1 MKRAM
6 RRALVE
12 VKVEE
17 DSDTAKAKMR
27 KRKVPSPR
35 SPFANNFDK
44 HEDGK
49 CSRSR
54 ATTSKLLTLAEL
66 SILSEERGRTRAKRD
81 PVPEKRAIVGA
92 QASRKGLGSKAQ
104 SRSNKQR
111 ASG

>member
-6 RRALVE
+6 ARTPVE

-17 DSDTAKAKMR
+17 DSDVAKAKTR
-27 KRKVPSPR
+27 KRKALTPNSPLTN
-35 SPFANNFDK
+35 SFDE

-49 CSRSR
+49 CSRSQ
-54 ATTSKLLTLAEL
+54 ATTGKLLTLAEL
-66 SILSEERGRTRAKRD
+66 SILSEERGHTTVKKDR
-81 PVPEKRAIVGA
+81 VPEKRAIVGA
-92 QASRKGLGSKAQ
+92 QGSRKGPGNKAQ